1 MDAWFGIDIGGT
13 SVKTA
18 LVDGHGTILAQQ
30 SFDTGD
36 NRGADFIAARIAEV
50 LSALKDKLA
59 LNGKDN
65 VTVHGAGVGIPGF
78 LDLDTGMVAEAVN
91 LGWIN
96 VPFERMLEDTL
107 SMPVVMEN
115 DANLAALGE
124 AFAGAG
130 AGHRVVLCATVGT
143 GIGGGIAIDGVLHRG
158 VNGMAGEIGH
168 LVVKREGG
176 VLCNCGHSGCLET
189 LASAT
194 AIVRTAREQQ
204 ANGQLPAD
212 KPIMEAKDVFDLA
225 DTGHATATQVIADA
239 AEWLGYGL
247 SLAAITLNPDVI
259 VIGGGVSKA
268 SERFLAPMQ
277 RAFERY
283 SLQRVAEA
291 AHVRAATLSNDAGV
305 IGAARLAQQ
314 QVGV

>member
-18 LVDGHGTILAQQ
+18 LVDSQGTILVQQ

-36 NRGADFIAARIAEV
+36 NRGENFIAVRIAQV
-50 LSALKDKLA
+50 LSELKDKLTK
-59 LNGKDN
+59 NGQDN
-65 VTVHGAGVGIPGF
+65 LEVRGAGVGIPGF

-91 LGWIN
+91 LGWVN
-96 VPFERMLEDTL
+96 VPFQRMLEDQIGI
-107 SMPVVMEN
+107 PVSMEN

-143 GIGGGIAIDGVLHRG
+143 GIGGGIVVDGVLHRG

-168 LVVKREGG
+168 LVVQREGG
-176 VLCNCGHSGCLET
+176 VPCNCGHNGCLET

-204 ANGQLPAD
+204 AKGKLPQD
-212 KPIMEAKDVFDLA
+212 TPIIEAKDVFDLA
-225 DTGHATATQVIADA
+225 DSGHATARQVIADA

-268 SERFLAPMQ
+268 NERFLVPMQ

-283 SLQRVAEA
+283 SLSRVSEV

-314 QVGV
+314 QALA